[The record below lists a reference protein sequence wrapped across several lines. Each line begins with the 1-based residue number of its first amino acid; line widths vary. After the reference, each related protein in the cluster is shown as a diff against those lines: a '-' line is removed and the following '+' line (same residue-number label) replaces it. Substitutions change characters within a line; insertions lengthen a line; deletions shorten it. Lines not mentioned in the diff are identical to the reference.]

1 MFRVETFLQP
11 LEHEHSSDVLWFLLL
26 HPSTNFI
33 LSCCCTFNLFP
44 PLLSSRTLSLFS
56 PAPSPSPSPSTYS
69 ALPSIANNLL
79 FPAHRSSNPAPFLHT
94 SWPNT
99 KTVWILSIPP
109 QLTTMSTMSSPFFS
123 FHPRSFPYK
132 RIINHMGSKEAA
144 IKFVPQRSGGRANIY
159 NHQCVG
165 GRGSPASRGGSPE
178 YASRKPNT
186 AQARFRSIN
195 SRQL

>member
-1 MFRVETFLQP
+1 MNILPTFFGFCYCIRQQTSHCLVA
-11 LEHEHSSDVLWFLLL
+11 VL
-26 HPSTNFI
+26 STSF
-33 LSCCCTFNLFP
+33 
-44 PLLSSRTLSLFS
+44 LLSSPPARS
-56 PAPSPSPSPSTYS
+56 PSSPQPLLLLLLLPPIPRFHPSPITCFFRLIVRRIQLHSST
-69 ALPSIANNLL
+69 P
-79 FPAHRSSNPAPFLHT
+79 PA
-94 SWPNT
+94 WPNT
-99 KTVWILSIPP
+99 KTVWILSIPS

-123 FHPRSFPYK
+123 LHPRSFPYK

-178 YASRKPNT
+178 NASRKPNT